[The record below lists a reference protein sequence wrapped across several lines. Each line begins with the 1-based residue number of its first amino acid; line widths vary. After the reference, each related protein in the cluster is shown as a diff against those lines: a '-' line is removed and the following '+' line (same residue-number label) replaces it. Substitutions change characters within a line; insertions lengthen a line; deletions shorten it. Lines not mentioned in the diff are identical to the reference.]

1 MLHACLYSRAAHLG
15 ANNPT
20 SQQDAG
26 SSSGLVLLLLQGQ
39 ALWFET
45 ETVALS
51 LPVLMDHGPSA
62 RYPGMMQT
70 FLA

>member
-1 MLHACLYSRAAHLG
+1 MRHACLYSRAAHLG
-15 ANNPT
+15 ASSPT

-26 SSSGLVLLLLQGQ
+26 PSSGLVLLLLQGP
-39 ALWFET
+39 ALLFEI
-45 ETVALS
+45 ERVALS
-51 LPVLMDHGPSA
+51 LPILMDHAPSA